1 MPKELSWV
9 FKADNSMSLV
19 NYASAP
25 YTVWSDNHVWTAFGV
40 PSPLIMS
47 WPDKYFHTQYLDASN
62 LDPNVFRFCGV
73 ATTIASLEISNANIN
88 FIRRN
93 SFVIQSKT
101 EQRLN
106 RIYSDFLSYEEK
118 GERQLEYFKSKID
131 YVCSIDYQSI
141 RSLATLNND
150 IESDPRVNSILDES
164 LKYIHEKQIQLKE
177 KIK

>member
-1 MPKELSWV
+1 M
-9 FKADNSMSLV
+9 
-19 NYASAP
+19 
-25 YTVWSDNHVWTAFGV
+25 
-40 PSPLIMS
+40 
-47 WPDKYFHTQYLDASN
+47 
-62 LDPNVFRFCGV
+62 
-73 ATTIASLEISNANIN
+73 EISNANIN

-106 RIYSDFLSYEEK
+106 RIYSDFLRYEEK